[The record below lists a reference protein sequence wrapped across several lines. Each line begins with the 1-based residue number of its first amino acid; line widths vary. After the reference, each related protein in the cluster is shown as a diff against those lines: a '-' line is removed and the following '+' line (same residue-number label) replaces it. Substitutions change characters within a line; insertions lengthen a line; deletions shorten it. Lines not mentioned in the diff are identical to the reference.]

1 MAQQVAALI
10 PAAGL
15 SRRMGR
21 CKALLPFGD
30 RCAIE
35 RVVATLQAA
44 GVDEIF
50 VILGPTGAET
60 ARVLAPTP
68 ARVVWNTDPDSDMA
82 ATVRLGLEHLSP
94 GAGGVLVF
102 LADHPLVSVAT
113 VKALLDAHFLSP
125 ETIHIPCLGDKK
137 GHPVL
142 FPRAVLAEIGSL
154 PTLRD
159 VCRRDPARVDLLPVA
174 DPAILHDL
182 DTPEAYLQ
190 ALAWWQATDGGA
202 PL

>member
-1 MAQQVAALI
+1 
-10 PAAGL
+10 
-15 SRRMGR
+15 MGR

-30 RCAIE
+30 RCGIE

-44 GVDEIF
+44 GVDEIL
-50 VILGPTGAET
+50 VVLGPTGAET

-82 ATVRLGLEHLSP
+82 ASVRLGLEHLSP

-113 VKALLDAHFLSP
+113 VKALLGAHFFSP
-125 ETIHIPCLGDKK
+125 ETIHIPCLGAKK

-142 FPRAVLAEIGSL
+142 FPRAVLAEIRTLS
-154 PTLRD
+154 TLRD

-182 DTPEAYLQ
+182 DTPEAYRQ

-202 PL
+202 PP

>member
-1 MAQQVAALI
+1 
-10 PAAGL
+10 
-15 SRRMGR
+15 MGR

-30 RCAIE
+30 RSAIE

-44 GVDEIF
+44 GVDEIL
-50 VILGPTGAET
+50 VILGPSGGET

-82 ATVRLGLEHLSP
+82 ASVRLGLEHLSP

-113 VKALLDAHFLSP
+113 VKALLGAHFLSP
-125 ETIHIPCLGDKK
+125 ETIYIPCLGDKK

-202 PL
+202 PP